1 MFRALLR
8 NTHLNRELCWCFG
21 KEALPAPFS
30 FRCRAFGDSPQSASA
45 AAEPIRRKMTEAGA
59 VEFTF
64 LPVDERV
71 DFPKEEE
78 AILRYWDEIDVFHT
92 ANKLAAGKP
101 SFTFYDGPPFAT
113 GLPHYGHILAGTI
126 KDVVT
131 RYAYQ
136 TGHSVER
143 RFGWDCHGLP
153 IEHEIDKANNIKHL
167 NDVLEMGI
175 GVYNEKCREIVVR
188 YSSEWRKIISRTGRW
203 IDFDNDYKTL
213 NTSYMETLWWIFK
226 QLFEKG
232 VVYRGFQVMPY
243 SMACTTPVSNFEANL
258 NYKDVT
264 DPAVYVAFRCV
275 DEPLEFVA
283 WTTTPWTLPS
293 NLALIVNAEFV
304 YVVLHHVQRDVD
316 LVVAECRM
324 ESFCNDTKWVLD
336 KDLTVVRKLP
346 GSELV
351 GKRYEPLFDYYAA
364 EPGFDEDQRARSYV
378 VLGDKMV
385 TADAGSGIVHAAPYF
400 GEEDMKVCKKHG
412 VFRGA
417 LPELIDESGNFKPHL
432 ERLGGMFIKDADS
445 EIKRMLKERSRMIH
459 AGTVVHSYPFC
470 WRSDTP
476 LIYRAVSC
484 WFIKVEDYR
493 SEILSCVEKTEWVPR
508 FVKEKRFRNWISDAR
523 DWCVSRNRFWGT
535 PIPLWVSE
543 DYTQV
548 VCIGSI
554 AELERHAGRK
564 VNDLHRH
571 YVDDIEIPDPRGPE
585 FKPLRRIPEI
595 FDCWYESG
603 SMPYA
608 KMHYPFENSEAFKDN
623 FPADFIAEGLDQ
635 TRGWFYTL
643 MVISTHLFGEPAF
656 RNIIV
661 NGLVLASDGKK
672 MSKRLKNFADPVEVI
687 NQYGA
692 DSVRLYLIS
701 SPAVRAEPLRFLT
714 EGVRG
719 ILKDVILPWFHA
731 YRFLVQET
739 SRYESTT
746 GRRFVPDTGASL
758 NSSCVMDRW
767 LSSITQQ
774 LIDGVHREMAAYRL
788 YNVLPQ
794 LLGFLEQLTNW
805 YIRINR
811 DRMRG
816 AFGEDD
822 SFVSLTSLYASLD
835 AFTRLMSMF
844 APFTSEMIYSNLKRA
859 TASQSQSIH
868 FEMLP
873 QVSGAVDEEIT
884 RKVRAMQQVILLGR
898 TVRERRRVP
907 LKTPIAGLKVVHQ
920 DERVLAAV
928 RELEALVKDE
938 LNVMSI
944 EFSSDVSCISCQITP
959 NFKALGARLGSAM
972 KQVGAAIKALGQAK
986 IEALEAEGSA
996 EILGHRI
1003 TLDDVVITRRFDPKA
1018 LSHPDLDGDSNRE
1031 MAVLLDFTSDESL
1044 QWMACAREVA
1054 NRVQKLRKQ
1063 LRLAVN
1069 DAVTIYV
1076 QPSSDTA
1083 LEKLA
1088 QQTDYLAKTLR
1099 RSVVVTRE
1107 LRSGPNVHV
1116 DSFELGGQAFSV
1128 AIELH
1133 DSQN

>member
-1 MFRALLR
+1 MAQ
-8 NTHLNRELCWCFG
+8 G
-21 KEALPAPFS
+21 SA
-30 FRCRAFGDSPQSASA
+30 ASA
-45 AAEPIRRKMTEAGA
+45 
-59 VEFTF
+59 TF
-64 LPVDERV
+64 LPVDEKV

-78 AILRYWDEIDVFHT
+78 AILRHWKEIDVFHT
-92 ANKLAAGKP
+92 ANKLASGRPK
-101 SFTFYDGPPFAT
+101 FTFYDGPPFAT

-136 TGHSVER
+136 TGHDVER

-153 IEHEIDKANNIKHL
+153 IEYEIDKLNNIKHL
-167 NDVLEMGI
+167 SDVQKMGI
-175 GVYNEKCREIVVR
+175 GVYNEKCREIVMR
-188 YSSEWRKIISRTGRW
+188 YSGEWREIIARTGRW

-213 NTSYMETLWWIFK
+213 NTSYMETLWWVFK

-243 SMACTTPVSNFEANL
+243 SLACTTPVSNFEANL

-275 DEPLEFVA
+275 DEPVELVA

-304 YVVLHHVQRDVD
+304 YVVLHHEQRGVD
-316 LVVAECRM
+316 YVVAECRM
-324 ESFCNDTKWVLD
+324 ESFCNDARLVVD
-336 KDLTVVRKLP
+336 KDVRVVRKLQ

-351 GKRYEPLFDYYAA
+351 GKRYEPLFEYYAS
-364 EPGFDEDQRARSYV
+364 EPGFDEEQLSRSYV
-378 VLGDKMV
+378 IVGDKMV

-400 GEEDMKVCKKHG
+400 GEEDMRVCKRNG
-412 VFRGA
+412 VIRGA
-417 LPELIDESGNFKPHL
+417 LPELIDESGNFKSHL
-432 ERLGGMFIKDADS
+432 QRLGGMYIKDADS
-445 EIKRMLKERSRMIH
+445 EIKRMLKERGRLVH
-459 AGTVVHSYPFC
+459 AGTLVHSYPFC

-476 LIYRAVSC
+476 LVYRAVSC
-484 WFIKVEDYR
+484 WFIKVEEYR
-493 SEILSCVEKTEWVPR
+493 EDILRCVEQTQWVPR
-508 FVKEKRFRNWISDAR
+508 FVKEKRFRNWIADAR

-548 VCIGSI
+548 VCVGSI
-554 AELERHAGRK
+554 EELERLSGRK
-564 VNDLHRH
+564 VSDLHRH
-571 YVDDIEIPDPRGPE
+571 FVDEIEIPDPRGPG

-608 KMHYPFENSEAFKDN
+608 KIHYPFENKESFPQC

-643 MVISTHLFGEPAF
+643 MVLSTHLFGAPAF

-701 SPAVRAEPLRFLT
+701 SPAVRAEPLRFMT
-714 EGVRG
+714 DGVRG

-731 YRFLVQET
+731 YRFLVQEA
-739 SRYESTT
+739 SRFEVVT
-746 GRRFVPDTGASL
+746 GRRFVPSASAAVD
-758 NSSCVMDRW
+758 SSCVMDRW
-767 LSSITQQ
+767 LHSITQQ
-774 LIDGVHREMAAYRL
+774 LIDGVHREMGAYRL

-794 LLGFLEQLTNW
+794 LLAFLEQLTNW

-816 AFGEDD
+816 AFGEDE
-822 SFVSLTSLYASLD
+822 SYVSLASLYSSLD
-835 AFTRLMSMF
+835 AFTCLMSMF
-844 APFTSEMIYSNLKRA
+844 APFTSEMIYANLKRA
-859 TASQSQSIH
+859 APGRMESIH

-873 QVSGAVDEEIT
+873 RVSGVVDEEIT
-884 RKVRAMQQVILLGR
+884 FKVRVMQQVILLGR
-898 TVRERRRVP
+898 TVRERRRVS
-907 LKTPIAGLKVVHQ
+907 LKTPIAGLKVVHE
-920 DERVLAAV
+920 DERVLSAV

-938 LNVMSI
+938 LNVMNVELSK
-944 EFSSDVSCISCQITP
+944 DVSCISCQITP
-959 NFKALGARLGSAM
+959 NFKALGARLGQAM
-972 KQVGAAIKALGQAK
+972 KPVAAAIKGMSQAE
-986 IEALEAEGSA
+986 IARLESEGSA
-996 EILGHRI
+996 DVLGHTI
-1003 TLDDVVITRRFDPKA
+1003 TLDDVVISRRIDVGA
-1018 LSHPDLDGDSNRE
+1018 LSHPDIDGDSNRE
-1031 MAVLLDFTSDESL
+1031 VAVLLDFTSDESL
-1044 QWMACAREVA
+1044 RWKACAREVA

-1063 LRLAVN
+1063 LRLSVN
-1069 DAVTIYV
+1069 DSITIYV
-1076 QPSSDTA
+1076 QPHGELA
-1083 LEKLA
+1083 FEKLSL
-1088 QQTDYLAKTLR
+1088 QTEYLEKTLR

-1107 LRSGPNVHV
+1107 VPAAGNVHS
-1116 DSFELGGQAFSV
+1116 DTFELGEQRFSV
-1128 AIELH
+1128 AVEVH
-1133 DSQN
+1133 DQ